1 LRFIDS
7 EAMKLLFS
15 LVLVL
20 LSLDCQT
27 YFAKVIRI
35 IDGDSIVILTNDN
48 LQIKVR
54 LEGIDCPEKS
64 QDFGEKARQYTAAL
78 CFNKNVRIEKKG
90 QDRYGRTLA
99 YIYVDDL
106 CVNKELLK
114 AGLAWH
120 FKKYNTDPELAKL
133 EKNARSEKK
142 GLWAQPSPTPPWEF
156 RKK

>member
-1 LRFIDS
+1 
-7 EAMKLLFS
+7 MKVLFS

-20 LSLDCQT
+20 LSVDYQS
-27 YFAKVIRI
+27 YFAKVIRV

-48 LQIKVR
+48 QQIKIR

-64 QDFGEKARQYTAAL
+64 QDFGEKARQYTADL
-78 CFNKNVRIEKKG
+78 CFNKVVRIEKTGK
-90 QDRYGRTLA
+90 DRYGRTLA
-99 YIYVDDL
+99 YIYVSDL

-114 AGLAWH
+114 VGLAWH
-120 FKKYNTDPELAKL
+120 FKKYNTDTELAKL
-133 EKNARSEKK
+133 EKKARSEKK